1 MSTTTLDA
9 AALDAATLESGREP
23 PTGLNDKTQDQEL
36 KEGGARAWLTVAG
49 SSAALFVTFGWVNC
63 IGLFQA
69 QYEMDQ
75 LKGYSSSTVSWIT
88 SVEFFCMLFFSP
100 VGGRLFDNYGPRL
113 PILIGSFM
121 HVFGLMMLS
130 ISSEYYQIMLSQ
142 SICSGIGSSLV
153 FSPAL
158 TAAQTYFQKKR
169 GIALG
174 LVVAGSSIG
183 GVVFPEMAQHLIP
196 SVGFGWAVRTCAF
209 LIMGMLVFANLAI
222 TSNWEHKPKP
232 FALVNY
238 VRPVGELNFCIMAAS
253 CFFLYWGLFV
263 PFNYIVTEAIHY
275 GMKESLAI
283 SLVPILNGASFFG
296 RTVPNYVA
304 DKVGRFNVM
313 IVMVFVSAILVL
325 GLWLPGRG
333 DGAIIAFAVLF
344 GISSGAGIGLGP
356 VLITNISP
364 PGELGFRMGTI
375 MSIAAIG
382 TLTSPPIAGAI
393 VADDGG
399 SYRFAAVFAGVN
411 FLLAGLGIGLLRVRL
426 EGWKM
431 SAKI

>member
-1 MSTTTLDA
+1 MSTTT
-9 AALDAATLESGREP
+9 LDAATLESGREAP
-23 PTGLNDKTQDQEL
+23 LELNDKTRDQEP

-75 LKGYSSSTVSWIT
+75 LKGYSSSSVSWIT

-113 PILIGSFM
+113 PMLIGSFM

-196 SVGFGWAVRTCAF
+196 RVGFGWAVRACAF
-209 LIMGMLVFANLAI
+209 LITGMLVFANLAI

-232 FALVNY
+232 FCMANY
-238 VRPVGELNFCIMAAS
+238 VRPARELNFCIMAAS

-313 IVMVFVSAILVL
+313 IVMIFVSAIFVL

-382 TLTSPPIAGAI
+382 TLTSPPIAGLI

-399 SYRFAAVFAGVN
+399 SYRYAAVFAGVN
-411 FLLAGLGIGLLRVRL
+411 FILAGFGIGWLRVRL

-431 SAKI
+431 STKI